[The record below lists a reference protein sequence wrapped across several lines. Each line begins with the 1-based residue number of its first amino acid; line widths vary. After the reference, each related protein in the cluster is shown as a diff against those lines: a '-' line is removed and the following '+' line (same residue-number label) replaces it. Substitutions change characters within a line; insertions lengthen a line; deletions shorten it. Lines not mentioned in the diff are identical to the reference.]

1 MAEPVRHRQAQ
12 GAATDM
18 FDLPPP
24 RHTST
29 LPVELVPTRIANGG
43 YGGKS
48 RQASTTRVRAVL
60 GRAEALDRPLSP
72 RAAG

>member
-1 MAEPVRHRQAQ
+1 MTEPVRHRQAQ

-43 YGGKS
+43 YEGKS
-48 RQASTTRVRAVL
+48 RQASTTQCEPFWAAPRRSTVR
-60 GRAEALDRPLSP
+60 
-72 RAAG
+72 